1 MQQFKLLFIYGFA
14 IFAMFFG
21 SGNLVFPISV
31 GNDTGESWL
40 FGFLGLMLTGII
52 LPFLGFLVIKL
63 YRGSYNCFFNEAGS
77 VARYAIPL
85 FTLSLLGSFGVVPRC
100 ITVAHGGINM
110 LFPNFNLFAFSLL
123 FSGASFFLCL
133 RESTIIKSLGKW
145 MSPLLISALV
155 ILVVCGIIKSFQTEI
170 DLTPAQ
176 IIPPEAF
183 SKGFLKGYQMMD
195 LFAAFFFSS
204 FIFKQIQDEGF
215 AGRDDKQIIVFA
227 IKAGLIGSLLLGAIY
242 FGFVFL
248 GSHYS
253 FLIQDVA
260 PEYMLPT
267 IIQHVMGD
275 SSTLFIASCAIV
287 FSCLTTAIA
296 LNNIYARYLCDL
308 LKLNETKFPYI
319 LLATTSVSM
328 ALSLLD
334 FRGIAA
340 FLAPALNVS
349 YPGLIVLTLMCL
361 CTKKYQK
368 LKMSLFWGITAV
380 MCFFDFVL

>member
-1 MQQFKLLFIYGFA
+1 MQQSKLLFIYGFA

-31 GNDTGESWL
+31 GHETGGSWL
-40 FGFLGLMLTGII
+40 FGFLGLMLTGIF
-52 LPFLGFLVIKL
+52 LPFLGFLVIKF
-63 YRGSYNCFFNEAGS
+63 YKGSYNCFFNEAGGF
-77 VARYAIPL
+77 ARYAIPL
-85 FTLSLLGSFGVVPRC
+85 FTLSLLGSFGVIPRC

-110 LFPNFNLFAFSLL
+110 LFPNFNLFAFSAL
-123 FSGASFFLCL
+123 FSAVSFFLCL

-155 ILVVCGIIKSFQTEI
+155 ALVICGIFKSFQTE
-170 DLTPAQ
+170 DALSAQ

-204 FIFKQIQDEGF
+204 FIFKQIQEEGF
-215 AGRDDKQIIVFA
+215 AGREDKQIVMFA
-227 IKAGLIGSLLLGAIY
+227 IKAGLLGSFLLGAIY

-253 FLIQDVA
+253 SLIQDVA

-267 IIQHVMGD
+267 IIQHIMGN
-275 SSTLFIASCAIV
+275 SFTLFIASCAIV

-296 LNNIYARYLCDL
+296 LNNIYARYLCNL
-308 LKLNETKFPYI
+308 LKLDEAKFPYI
-319 LLATTSVSM
+319 LLATTAVSM
-328 ALSLLD
+328 ALSLLN
-334 FRGIAA
+334 FQGIAA

-349 YPGLIVLTLMCL
+349 YPGLIALTVLCL
-361 CTKKYQK
+361 CTKKYK
-368 LKMSLFWGITAV
+368 ILKMSLFWIITAA
-380 MCFFDFVL
+380 MCLLQ